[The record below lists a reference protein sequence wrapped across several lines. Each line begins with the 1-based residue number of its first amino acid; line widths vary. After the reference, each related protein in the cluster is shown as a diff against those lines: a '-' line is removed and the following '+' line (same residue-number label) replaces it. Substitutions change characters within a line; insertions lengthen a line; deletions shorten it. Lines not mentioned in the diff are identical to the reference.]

1 MTAAARLEVQ
11 LQTKSPRSQNW
22 CPAQMRAMA
31 LWPRLDRRALARCG
45 CDPARIA
52 LYVSHRT
59 RMPIKAIETI
69 LSQ

>member
-1 MTAAARLEVQ
+1 MAAPAGLHDPQ
-11 LQTKSPRSQNW
+11 IRSSRQQNW
-22 CPAQMRAMA
+22 CAAQLRAMA
-31 LWPRLDRRALARCG
+31 LWPRLDHRALARCG

-59 RMPIKAIETI
+59 RMPVKAIETI